1 MHITISESLNSMH
14 LTKKL
19 LLLFKSYVES
29 LMENL
34 TCQIQPGNIEDEH
47 GRDDIQSPQESGL
60 VEENVCF

>member
-1 MHITISESLNSMH
+1 
-14 LTKKL
+14 
-19 LLLFKSYVES
+19 
-29 LMENL
+29 MENL